1 MLGWLAA
8 LAVVIGCTVYIV
20 RDRRERQRQ
29 RNLVMYMRQSDLYAH
44 LYPMVRKLDN
54 MHVESVA
61 VRREEV
67 RVRTYQPAGRVIRF
81 TFDKHGFDPLEDAA
95 LYALAQAIGVDSPI
109 LRDKNRYQFI
119 AHEAFG
125 SFRAIWLYA
134 FGCAFC
140 VCKTSP
146 LRGSKRRR
154 VHARLT
160 HPDGSSASA
169 LRSPLPG
176 QSSLRHLE

>member
-1 MLGWLAA
+1 MSMLGWVMA

-109 LRDKNRYQFI
+109 LRDKSRYEFI
-119 AHEAFG
+119 AHEDE
-125 SFRAIWLYA
+125 RASGGRATWYEYMILTDYKDDMSRAHYLY
-134 FGCAFC
+134 GNNS
-140 VCKTSP
+140 V
-146 LRGSKRRR
+146 KR
-154 VHARLT
+154 
-160 HPDGSSASA
+160 
-169 LRSPLPG
+169 
-176 QSSLRHLE
+176 

>member
-1 MLGWLAA
+1 MSMLGWGMA
-8 LAVVIGCTVYIV
+8 LALVIGCAVYIV

-109 LRDKNRYQFI
+109 LRDKSRYEFI
-119 AHEAFG
+119 AHEDE
-125 SFRAIWLYA
+125 RASGGRAAWYEYMILTDYKDDMSRAHYLY
-134 FGCAFC
+134 GNNS
-140 VCKTSP
+140 V
-146 LRGSKRRR
+146 KR
-154 VHARLT
+154 
-160 HPDGSSASA
+160 
-169 LRSPLPG
+169 
-176 QSSLRHLE
+176 